1 MDIEDIGSVISRAV
15 GECPEAQ
22 ISIGGVT
29 MTCLIDTGAQV
40 STVTETFFH
49 EHLDDGQ
56 KPRDISSYISLA
68 GAQGAEIPY
77 VGYIERDIDICG
89 YKLEGMGF
97 LIVKNPIGTSMEDRK
112 RRVPGIIGS
121 NILGHMSRAKVTSS
135 QANPLDPEEWR
146 KWQHVVALYEE
157 AQVAKQGDE
166 GGPAVVRVAGP
177 GPHLIP
183 ARTAIRV
190 EGTCR
195 TSMEEIT
202 VMIAHNQDLPALP
215 TGLVVGHT
223 CSTVSRTGHVS
234 LQVSN
239 WTDQDKYLQPR
250 TPVAWAERVEVES
263 KCTSPPEG
271 ATGDGNFSGTF

>member
-1 MDIEDIGSVISRAV
+1 
-15 GECPEAQ
+15 
-22 ISIGGVT
+22 
-29 MTCLIDTGAQV
+29 
-40 STVTETFFH
+40 
-49 EHLDDGQ
+49 
-56 KPRDISSYISLA
+56 
-68 GAQGAEIPY
+68 
-77 VGYIERDIDICG
+77 
-89 YKLEGMGF
+89 MGF

-195 TSMEEIT
+195 ASMEEIT

-215 TGLVVGHT
+215 TGLVVAHT

-271 ATGDGNFSGTF
+271 ATGDGNSISCGDGDGNGQPDEDPGGKDSNFNKN